1 MLVKKCIVTVAVPS
15 LLELRNGARSQFT
28 VQAKIFALHVIMRE
42 LDPCR
47 DSYSRPSRQ
56 AWGLRV
62 VLTISMTEAK
72 SEEENCSVTS
82 ENCMDSDLRAYE
94 NPAGVQP
101 SSLV

>member
-1 MLVKKCIVTVAVPS
+1 
-15 LLELRNGARSQFT
+15 
-28 VQAKIFALHVIMRE
+28 
-42 LDPCR
+42 
-47 DSYSRPSRQ
+47 
-56 AWGLRV
+56 
-62 VLTISMTEAK
+62 MTEAK